1 MSEHLSE
8 HQLETL
14 LLNSDEVTPEER
26 RSLESHLTDCSLCRE
41 HLLKLK
47 EFYGGVK
54 AELENPP
61 TQRDRDTADAI
72 LSTGRKGLPSDALQ
86 RQPEAVLDAYAEA
99 IEPYRRPLIQGFVR
113 YVRAHPVQFAGASSL
128 GLTALVALV
137 LVFWPSADKDLSPS
151 YHRIR
156 DEVLYIFNKAD
167 EVLWTKTADGFA
179 DDSSEYSTKYSDASH
194 APVEALD
201 IDGDSKNEVLL
212 HGSPSSTLSDDTLLC
227 FNGDGTV
234 RWKYGMGEAVRF
246 GGLEVSNLPDWSVG
260 RSIAIRRSV
269 GARTQLFVWGSFQP
283 GWPTKLVELDPLTGR
298 ELQSYW
304 NRGGFTT
311 SVEADIDGDGIKE
324 LVCGGVNDHFN
335 SACVIVFDPM
345 NVSGAGTSEPEILS
359 AGLGKGP
366 QKYYLLLPR
375 TNFARVFSPVQYN
388 SVRQMQVSEH
398 GTITLQTDETPGYD
412 NVHPLGIVCSFDR
425 EMHPTYLVGNDH
437 FQTEYERAWQKG
449 LVHEKL
455 SAAYY
460 ERLKNSI
467 QYWDGEKFVNT
478 PTMNKLYSEAMRA
491 RNLP

>member
-26 RSLESHLTDCSLCRE
+26 RSLEAHLTDCSLCRE

-72 LSTGRKGLPSDALQ
+72 LSTGRKALRSEALQ
-86 RQPEAVLDAYAEA
+86 GHPEAVLDAYAEM
-99 IEPYRRPLIQGFVR
+99 IEPYRRPLIQRFVR
-113 YVRAHPVQFAGASSL
+113 YVRVHPVQFAGVSSL
-128 GLTALVALV
+128 GLAALVALV
-137 LVFWPSADKDLSPS
+137 LVFRPSAERDLSPS
-151 YHRIR
+151 YYRIR
-156 DEVLYIFNKAD
+156 GQVLYIFNKAG
-167 EVLWTKTADGFA
+167 EVLWTKPAGGFA
-179 DDSSEYSTKYSDASH
+179 NDSSEYSTKYSDASL
-194 APVEALD
+194 APAEALD
-201 IDGDSKNEVLL
+201 IDGDSMNEVLL
-212 HGSPSSTLSDDTLLC
+212 HGSPTSTLSDDTLVC
-227 FNGDGTV
+227 FNGDGTL
-234 RWKYGMGEAVRF
+234 RWKHGMGKAVRF
-246 GGLEVSNLPDWSVG
+246 GGLDVSNLPDWSVG

-269 GARTQLFVWGSFQP
+269 GVRKQLFVWGSFLP
-283 GWPTKLVELDPLTGR
+283 GWPTKLAELDHLTGR

-304 NRGGFTT
+304 NRGNLTT
-311 SVEADIDGDGIKE
+311 SVEADIDGDGTSE

-345 NVSGAGTSEPEILS
+345 IISGAGTSEPEILS
-359 AGLGKGP
+359 AGLSRGP

-388 SVRQMQVSEH
+388 CVWKMQVSEH
-398 GTITLQTDETPGYD
+398 GTVTLQTDETPGYD
-412 NVHPLGIVCSFDR
+412 NVHPPGIICSFDR
-425 EMHPTYLVGNDH
+425 EMRPTYVVGNDH
-437 FQTEYERAWQKG
+437 FQMEYERAWQKG

-467 QYWDGEKFVNT
+467 QYWDGEKFVDT
-478 PTMNKLYSEAMRA
+478 PTMSKLYSEAMRA